1 MHREWTGALGRWI
14 QVLMTSLYLVVNG
27 VFVWVFLQP
36 DVQSLRV
43 LICCSILVITGIWW
57 WTFRYF
63 SSRTV
68 VLDDRGVLLRHGG
81 ERFVAWG
88 DIEEID
94 NVAAGPGYGPGILI
108 HPKAEF
114 FERNGLKKPGL
125 MSLAWTIP
133 SMSFRAWQL
142 NEMLP
147 VLKQGVEAAGGRFGG
162 SVSV

>member
-1 MHREWTGALGRWI
+1 MYREWTGASGRWI
-14 QVLMTSLYLVVNG
+14 QVLFTVLCWGVNG
-27 VFVWVFLQP
+27 VFVLGFFQPNIEGLEVF
-36 DVQSLRV
+36 
-43 LICCSILVITGIWW
+43 ICCSILVLTGMWW

-63 SSRTV
+63 SARTV

-88 DIEEID
+88 DIDEID
-94 NVAAGPGYGPGILI
+94 NVPGGDAGPGILI

-114 FERNGLKKPGL
+114 FERNHFKKPGL